1 MNKVVLFAAMFA
13 AWGLSIGLSAGAH
26 AATANGASRKS
37 DNDCVFSNTINDF
50 KVLDRNK
57 MVIWAPTRSKAY
69 LVELSM
75 PLPELKFANRIAI
88 VDRNHDG
95 MVCGFGMDRII
106 VADSSAA
113 FRTPSTILGMRR
125 LDDAEL
131 AQLEQQYDVRLT
143 RKKVKVAEQAPTE
156 QSGAAQEQSE
166 SNPEKD

>member
-1 MNKVVLFAAMFA
+1 MKSMLLIAALA
-13 AWGLSIGLSAGAH
+13 VSIGAGASAH
-26 AATANGASRKS
+26 ATTATDKSRIGK
-37 DNDCVFSNTINDF
+37 NDCVFASTINDF

-95 MVCGFGMDRII
+95 MLCGYGMDRIV

-113 FRTPSTILGMRR
+113 GFRTPATIMGMKR

-143 RKKVKVAEQAPTE
+143 RKKVAEAP
-156 QSGAAQEQSE
+156 AQ
-166 SNPEKD
+166 PEDKQE

>member
-1 MNKVVLFAAMFA
+1 MKNMLLFAALA
-13 AWGLSIGLSAGAH
+13 VSIGAGASAH
-26 AATANGASRKS
+26 AAVANDKSRTGK
-37 DNDCVFSNTINDF
+37 NDCVFARTINDF

-75 PLPELKFANRIAI
+75 PLPELKFANRIAV

-95 MVCGFGMDRII
+95 MLCGYGMDRII
-106 VADSSAA
+106 VADSTAA
-113 FRTPSTILGMRR
+113 GFRTPATIMGMKR

-143 RKKVKVAEQAPTE
+143 RKKVAQAPGGSAEE
-156 QSGAAQEQSE
+156 QPESKPEGNPQS
-166 SNPEKD
+166 P